1 MSSSLTRIF
10 ALRVREA
17 ARAKGFSVNKLA
29 DFSGR
34 SRGFVSEVLRG
45 VKAPTLDTVEAI
57 AAALDVEPW
66 TLLRQDEPTAIARRH
81 GNKR

>member
-1 MSSSLTRIF
+1 MPTSLTRIF

-17 ARAKGFSVNKLA
+17 ARARGLSVNKLA

-45 VKAPTLDTVEAI
+45 VKAPTLDTVEVI
-57 AAALDVEPW
+57 AAALEVEPW
-66 TLLRQDEPTAIARRH
+66 TLLRLDEPTPTARR
-81 GNKR
+81 GGKR

>member
-1 MSSSLTRIF
+1 MPLPLTRIF

-17 ARAKGFSVNKLA
+17 ARAKGLSVNKLA

-66 TLLRQDEPTAIARRH
+66 TLLRHDEPVSITRRP
-81 GNKR
+81 GKR